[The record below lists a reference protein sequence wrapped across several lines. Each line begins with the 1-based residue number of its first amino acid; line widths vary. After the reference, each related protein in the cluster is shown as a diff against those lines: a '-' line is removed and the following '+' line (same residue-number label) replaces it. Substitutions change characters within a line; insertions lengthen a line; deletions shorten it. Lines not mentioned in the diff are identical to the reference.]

1 MRLLFVTPFYHPQHK
16 FGGPPR
22 KIHALASGLMRRRVD
37 VLVATFDAENA
48 TNRERRS
55 VENVPVQYLPWI
67 GKGLRQ
73 FPLDRRSLS
82 TAIRRADLIHCYG
95 LYNLICPIAM
105 RFARRSRRPVVLE
118 PLGMFP
124 PRARNRLAKRFYN
137 TMLTRRMVRQSR
149 AVVAASTGE
158 IKDLQEIVPP
168 DKLVFRPNG
177 IDLER
182 FKNLPPGDT
191 LRIRWNLSSQEAVV
205 LFIGRISPI
214 KNLEQLIIAF
224 AKADISRTHLLLVGP
239 SSEEAYMR
247 KLRSIVSERQLER
260 RVKFAGPLYEEEQ
273 RAALGLADLFVMPS
287 LNESFGNAA
296 GEAVA
301 AGVPVLLTNTCGIA
315 QLIDRRA
322 GLAVSL
328 GVESLAE
335 GIRVMLDPA
344 QRDVLTAQR
353 EQVKR
358 ELSWDEPVRQ
368 TEELYRR
375 IIEQYQPHPSYNL
388 TT

>member
-22 KIHALASGLMRRRVD
+22 KIHALASGLMCRQVE

-73 FPLDRRSLS
+73 LPLDRRSLS
-82 TAIRRADLIHCYG
+82 TAIRGADIIHCYG
-95 LYNLICPIAM
+95 LYNFICPIAIH
-105 RFARRSRRPVVLE
+105 FARRSRKPVVLE
-118 PLGMFP
+118 PLGMYP
-124 PRARNRLAKRFYN
+124 PRAKNRFAKRLYN
-137 TMLTRRMVRQSR
+137 LVITRRMIRQSR
-149 AVVAASTGE
+149 AVIAASRNE
-158 IKDLQEIVPP
+158 LKDLQEMAPP
-168 DKLVFRPNG
+168 EKLFYRPNG

-182 FKNLPPGDT
+182 FKNLPSVDK
-191 LRIRWNLSSQEAVV
+191 LRTRWNLSPQERIV

-224 AKADISRTHLLLVGP
+224 SEADITRTRLVLVGP
-239 SSEEAYMR
+239 ALEETYMR
-247 KLRSIVSERQLER
+247 KLLSIVSDKSLGS
-260 RVKFAGPLYEEEQ
+260 RVTFAGPLYNDEQ
-273 RAALGLADLFVMPS
+273 RAALGLADLFVLPS
-287 LNESFGNAA
+287 VNESFGNAA

-315 QLIDRRA
+315 PLIDRRA
-322 GLAVSL
+322 GLAIPR

-335 GIRVMLDPA
+335 GLKVMLDPA

-358 ELSWDEPVRQ
+358 ELSWDEPIRQ
-368 TEELYRR
+368 TIELYKRIVKAGRDRR
-375 IIEQYQPHPSYNL
+375 
-388 TT
+388 

>member
-1 MRLLFVTPFYHPQHK
+1 
-16 FGGPPR
+16 
-22 KIHALASGLMRRRVD
+22 
-37 VLVATFDAENA
+37 
-48 TNRERRS
+48 
-55 VENVPVQYLPWI
+55 
-67 GKGLRQ
+67 
-73 FPLDRRSLS
+73 
-82 TAIRRADLIHCYG
+82 
-95 LYNLICPIAM
+95 M

-118 PLGMFP
+118 PLGMYP
-124 PRARNRLAKRFYN
+124 PRARNRFAKRFYN
-137 TMLTRRMVRQSR
+137 TVLTRRMIRQSR
-149 AVVAASTGE
+149 AVVAASLGE

-191 LRIRWNLSSQEAVV
+191 LRIRWNLSSQERVV

-214 KNLEQLIIAF
+214 KNLEQLILAF
-224 AKADISRTHLLLVGP
+224 AEAGLPKTQLLLVGP

-247 KLRSIVSERQLER
+247 KLHSIVSERQLER
-260 RVKFAGPLYEEEQ
+260 RVTFAGPLYEEEQ

-301 AGVPVLLTNTCGIA
+301 ADVPVLLTNTCGIA

-328 GVESLAE
+328 GVESLAKGLKE
-335 GIRVMLDPA
+335 MLDPA
-344 QRDVLTAQR
+344 QRDALTSQR

-358 ELSWDEPVRQ
+358 ELSWDEPIRQ
-368 TEELYRR
+368 TEEFYQR
-375 IIEQYQPHPSYNL
+375 IIEEKGKVEA
-388 TT
+388 TR

>member
-22 KIHALASGLMRRRVD
+22 KIHALASGLMRRQVE

-55 VENVPVQYLPWI
+55 VENIPVQYLPWI

-73 FPLDRRSLS
+73 LPLDRRLLS
-82 TAIRRADLIHCYG
+82 SAISDAHVVHCYG
-95 LYNLICPIAM
+95 LYNFLCPLAM
-105 RFARRSRRPVVLE
+105 QFAHRHHKPVVLE
-118 PLGMFP
+118 PLGMYP
-124 PRARNRLAKRFYN
+124 PRAKNRLAKLFYN
-137 TMLTRRMVRQSR
+137 TVLTRRMIRQSR

-177 IDLER
+177 IDQER
-182 FKNLPPGDT
+182 FKNLPSGDT
-191 LRIRWNLSSQEAVV
+191 LRIRWNLSSQERVV

-214 KNLEQLIIAF
+214 KNLEQLILAF
-224 AKADISRTHLLLVGP
+224 AEAGLPKTHLLLVGP

-247 KLRSIVSERQLER
+247 KLHAIVSERQLER
-260 RVKFAGPLYEEEQ
+260 RVTFAGPLYEEEQ
-273 RAALGLADLFVMPS
+273 RAALGLADLFVLPS

-301 AGVPVLLTNTCGIA
+301 ADVPVLVTNTCGIA
-315 QLIDRRA
+315 PLIDQRA
-322 GLAVSL
+322 GLAVPL

-335 GIRVMLDPA
+335 GLKVMLDPA
-344 QRDVLTAQR
+344 QRAVLTARRQY
-353 EQVKR
+353 VKR
-358 ELSWDEPVRQ
+358 ELSWDAPIQQ
-368 TEELYRR
+368 TIELYER
-375 IIEQYQPHPSYNL
+375 IIEEKEKVGV
-388 TT
+388 TR